1 MLVEL
6 CSDAFKSYGKV
17 RVPIVFRSG
26 LNAILGAQDATN
38 SIGKSSVLLAIDFCF
53 GGDDYVK
60 RAKDIYNNVGPH
72 DVKFSFEFDGVRQ
85 YFTRGVPAANIVF
98 ECDAEYRH
106 IHQWSIQE
114 FRKWLL
120 DKYGLKEYAEDS
132 IREIVGGFFRIY
144 QRKNYDETD
153 PLAVSRKQPNRASIQ
168 TLLKI
173 FGEAKRLEPA
183 KDAKE
188 EAEQSY
194 KAFTMAATHD
204 IIGMAA
210 NRAEVKALKR
220 EAEDLEARLSRYDAG
235 VAVKDFSD
243 SDIVAIAALRN
254 SLTLERRRLL
264 KLVAQR
270 KSLSSRTADSICMVT
285 ADDLEEMKRFFPGVD
300 IKTIEEIQEFHL
312 GLLEVLK
319 EEVDAEI
326 KLYDSQIEET
336 RSRIDVLEGE
346 VRKSGCPERISR
358 EILDEYHREKVV
370 QERVLVKCDN
380 YERKRGLLENR
391 RTMRLAYENAAL
403 SALKDIEDRINERM
417 KEYNDLLFET
427 PRKPP
432 RLTLN
437 SSTDYSFETVDDTGT
452 GTNCKGLVLLDVA
465 ILTLSKL
472 PALVHDSVFLKQI
485 GDLPLEGILKLYAHS
500 QKQVFIALDK
510 TNSYTKTAQGILERA
525 KVLQLNPGGNE
536 FFGWSWGTVAGK
548 K

>member
-168 TLLKI
+168 SLLKI

-210 NRAEVKALKR
+210 NRTEVKALKR

-235 VAVKDFSD
+235 VVVKDFSD

-358 EILDEYHREKVV
+358 EILDEYHREKAV

-485 GDLPLEGILKLYAHS
+485 GDLPLEGILKLYARS

-510 TNSYTKTAQGILERA
+510 TNSYTQTAQGILERA

>member
-85 YFTRGVPAANIVF
+85 YFIRGVPAANIVF

-114 FRKWLL
+114 FRRWLL

-254 SLTLERRRLL
+254 SLALERRRLL

-319 EEVDAEI
+319 
-326 KLYDSQIEET
+326 
-336 RSRIDVLEGE
+336 RRG
-346 VRKSGCPERISR
+346 RCGN
-358 EILDEYHREKVV
+358 KVV
-370 QERVLVKCDN
+370 RFAD
-380 YERKRGLLENR
+380 
-391 RTMRLAYENAAL
+391 
-403 SALKDIEDRINERM
+403 
-417 KEYNDLLFET
+417 
-427 PRKPP
+427 
-432 RLTLN
+432 
-437 SSTDYSFETVDDTGT
+437 
-452 GTNCKGLVLLDVA
+452 
-465 ILTLSKL
+465 
-472 PALVHDSVFLKQI
+472 
-485 GDLPLEGILKLYAHS
+485 
-500 QKQVFIALDK
+500 
-510 TNSYTKTAQGILERA
+510 
-525 KVLQLNPGGNE
+525 
-536 FFGWSWGTVAGK
+536 
-548 K
+548 